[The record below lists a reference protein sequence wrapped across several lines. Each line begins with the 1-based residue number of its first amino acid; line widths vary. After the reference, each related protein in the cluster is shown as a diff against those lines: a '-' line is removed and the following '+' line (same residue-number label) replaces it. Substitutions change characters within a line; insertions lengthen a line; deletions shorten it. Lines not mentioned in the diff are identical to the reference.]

1 MQQYAIFAVFL
12 KEVAFICRDTR
23 TFAELRKELHCCAE
37 LRISKQD
44 KEKKLMADAVNQKP
58 RWGTGRVTFLA
69 RLEQIQTLIEAGNG
83 RRAVYDSL
91 GGISG
96 LGIGYSQFNRYVKRY
111 LMSQEVSALCTSG
124 TPKGDQAPNKDMGL
138 KRPGFQYDPSS
149 AHKRDDLI

>member
-1 MQQYAIFAVFL
+1 MQQYAILAVSL
-12 KEVAFICRDTR
+12 KEVAFIRRDTR

-37 LRISKQD
+37 LRISKHD
-44 KEKKLMADAVNQKP
+44 RERKLMADVLNRKP

-91 GGISG
+91 GGVSG
-96 LGIGYSQFNRYVKRY
+96 LGISYSQFNRYVKRY
-111 LMSQEVSALCTSG
+111 LMNRDVSAPCTPG
-124 TPKGDQAPNKDMGL
+124 TLKGDQAPSKGMGL